1 MKCYLNIGNTHTQIS
16 SPCANEAAYCRSA
29 GVRLLRTVP
38 TADFDPASLPRY
50 AWVAAACVVEEKMAA
65 LRARGVRLATPEAAS
80 KFVDFSLVDASTLGQ
95 DRVANAVYLAAQA
108 RLPAVTLDFGTC
120 ITAEVVD
127 ARKRFLGGPI
137 FPGRTLARKALHAYT
152 SKLPLV
158 ELADELPPCPGA
170 NTVDA
175 IRAGTDTAAV
185 DAVAGFLAR
194 LEKLLGCR
202 PAVYA
207 CGGDA
212 PFFAAQPELSGMIS
226 TENNLTLAGLEILFP
241 CPDRDANN
249 A

>member
-1 MKCYLNIGNTHTQIS
+1 MRCFLNIGNTHTQILAIDS
-16 SPCANEAAYCRSA
+16 DGGRSIH
-29 GVRLLRTVP
+29 TVP
-38 TADFDPASLPRY
+38 TADFNPISLSRDTEI
-50 AWVAAACVVEEKMAA
+50 AAACVVE
-65 LRARGVRLATPEAAS
+65 RLFPVLADLDAQLSTPEAAS
-80 KFVDFSLVDASTLGQ
+80 KFVDFSAVDASTLGQ

-108 RLPAVTLDFGTC
+108 RLPAVSLDFGTC

-127 ARKRFLGGPI
+127 ARKRFLGGAI
-137 FPGRTLARKALHAYT
+137 FPGRTLTRRALNLYT

-158 ELADELPPCPGA
+158 DLADELPPCPGA

-175 IRAGTDTAAV
+175 IRAGTDAAAV

-194 LEKLLGCR
+194 LEKVLGCR

-212 PFFAAQPELSGMIS
+212 PFFAAQPELSGMIR
-226 TENNLTLAGLEILFP
+226 TENSLTLAGLEILFP
-241 CPDRDANN
+241 CPGRNANN

>member
-1 MKCYLNIGNTHTQIS
+1 MKCYLNIGNTHTQILTVDD
-16 SPCANEAAYCRSA
+16 A
-29 GVRLLRTVP
+29 GSRAVRTVATVVFSP
-38 TADFDPASLPRY
+38 EMIPDGVET
-50 AWVAAACVVEEKMAA
+50 VAAACVVAEKMDI
-65 LRARGVRLATPEAAS
+65 LRARGVRFATPEAAS
-80 KFVDFSLVDASTLGQ
+80 KFVVFSPVDASTLGQ
-95 DRVANAVYLAAQA
+95 DRVANAVYLAAEA
-108 RLPAVTLDFGTC
+108 EHPAVSLDFGTC

-137 FPGRTLARKALHAYT
+137 FPGRTLARKALHSYT

-185 DAVAGFLAR
+185 DAVAGFLSR

-207 CGGDA
+207 CGGDRA
-212 PFFAAQPELSGMIS
+212 FFLRTPELAGM
-226 TENNLTLAGLEILFP
+226 TDGGDDFTLRGVELIFS
-241 CPDRDANN
+241 
-249 A
+249 